1 METSLDQIGKPV
13 AFVWQEK
20 PVDREQQAEYKL
32 VLTAN
37 DYSGN
42 QVGTPTELK
51 IQVQDI
57 NDNSPVFVTSSLQA
71 QVQEDF
77 LSKISTNFS
86 VFYTF
91 LYIQHYKKV
100 LVLQYFETLY
110 LLNYMIFE
118 KP

>member
-1 METSLDQIGKPV
+1 M
-13 AFVWQEK
+13 WQEK

-51 IQVQDI
+51 IQVLDK

-77 LSKISTNFS
+77 LSKISNFLTLY
-86 VFYTF
+86 VC
-91 LYIQHYKKV
+91 LYIQHKSACSSV
-100 LVLQYFETLY
+100 L
-110 LLNYMIFE
+110 
-118 KP
+118 

>member
-1 METSLDQIGKPV
+1 METSLDEIGKAV

-51 IQVQDI
+51 IQVLDI

-77 LSKISTNFS
+77 LSKNYALKISLA
-86 VFYTF
+86 Y
-91 LYIQHYKKV
+91 YI
-100 LVLQYFETLY
+100 
-110 LLNYMIFE
+110 
-118 KP
+118 